1 MRLLGINLEGFR
13 NLDSLSLEFGS
24 DRIFFLGTNGQGK
37 TNLLEAIGICSNL
50 RSFRGSSSES
60 MVMNGKTESR
70 IFAKFLDDDGQQVEV
85 MISFGRK
92 GGKKVDI
99 DGESVKKLC
108 DLLGRF
114 PMVCLSSRD
123 FRLVREGP
131 SDRRKWM
138 DLILSSTNSNY
149 LSALQNYYRSMRERN
164 TLLKK
169 QSGDS
174 EILAFEYTLASS
186 AQFLHQHRSQFFPS
200 LNQSFENAYADLSGQ
215 QESASLSYSPDCSFS
230 EVDDWL
236 KMYSEERQRDRLL
249 GSTRRGPHRDDFSLL
264 LDRRDARHFASEGQ
278 QKGAVL
284 ALRIAEFSFLREK
297 KRTMPILLAD
307 DVLGELDS
315 FRRSNFRKLLP
326 PSAQT
331 FVTGTSYPSQKEV
344 ETWETFRVQSAKFSL
359 QGQGVV
365 NG

>member
-1 MRLLGINLEGFR
+1 VRLLGINLENFR

-24 DRIFFLGTNGQGK
+24 DRIFFLGANGQGK

-50 RSFRGSSSES
+50 RSFRGSSPES
-60 MVMNGKTESR
+60 MVMDGKTQSR
-70 IFAKFLDDDGQQVEV
+70 IFAKFLDDDGQLVEV
-85 MISFGRK
+85 MINFGRK
-92 GGKKVDI
+92 GGKEVEI
-99 DGESVKKLC
+99 DGESVKKLG
-108 DLLGRF
+108 DLLGKF

-164 TLLKK
+164 ALLKK

-174 EILAFEYTLASS
+174 EILAFEYTLAAS
-186 AQFLHQHRSQFFPS
+186 AQFLHLQRSQLFPS
-200 LNQSFENAYADLSGQ
+200 LNQSYDHAYSTLSGQ

-264 LDRRDARHFASEGQ
+264 LDKRDARHFASEGQ
-278 QKGAVL
+278 QKGVVL
-284 ALRIAEFSFLREK
+284 ALRVAEFSFLREK
-297 KRTMPILLAD
+297 NRTMPILLAD

-315 FRRSNFRKLLP
+315 FRRSNFRKLLH

-331 FVTGTSYPSQKEV
+331 FATGTSYPSLKEV
-344 ETWETFRVQSAKFSL
+344 ETWETFRVKSARFSPQD
-359 QGQGVV
+359 QGEV